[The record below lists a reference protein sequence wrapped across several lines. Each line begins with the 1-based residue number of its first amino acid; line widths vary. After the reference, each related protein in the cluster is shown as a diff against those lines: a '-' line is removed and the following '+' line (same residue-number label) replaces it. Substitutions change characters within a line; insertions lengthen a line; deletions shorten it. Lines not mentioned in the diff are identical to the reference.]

1 MLNHFAPRHEDPREL
16 DQLQQHPSR
25 SSGLK
30 LHKLG
35 SFVFSNRAA
44 FSSTTAVNEI
54 ITLHDVNMPSPSVQ
68 SLYRCIIGLSVKLL
82 TVRIEVD
89 IASTEILNVEKSY
102 GGPFRNQRP
111 ASATLSVCR

>member
-1 MLNHFAPRHEDPREL
+1 MTWSETPAN
-16 DQLQQHPSR
+16 Q
-25 SSGLK
+25 GLK